1 MEAGSRVDREKYF
14 KRRKQQAWRSGE
26 EKNRNTRMEDIQY
39 CWWTKYEWRVKRA
52 YKERLEREAEAKT
65 RRTQSFVLEL
75 IKIGERER
83 VDLISFHQLV
93 KTYKKSEECVIH
105 SSLNIQAIW
114 ASIAEYKIAMI
125 QKLLSWSIY
134 NEA

>member
-1 MEAGSRVDREKYF
+1 MEAGSQVDREKKYS
-14 KRRKQQAWRSGE
+14 KRRKQHAWRRE

-52 YKERLEREAEAKT
+52 YKERLEREAEART
-65 RRTQSFVLEL
+65 RTQSFVLGL

-93 KTYKKSEECVIH
+93 KIHKKSEECVIH